1 MISPILET
9 ATKEMK
15 DVSVIKVN
23 VDEAEALARAYEITS
38 LPTVTAFK
46 NGVKK
51 GQFMGV
57 RDEKFIVNF
66 IKESL

>member
-1 MISPILET
+1 MISPILER
-9 ATKEMK
+9 ATNEMS

-23 VDEAEALARAYEITS
+23 VDEAEALARAYEITA

-46 NGVKK
+46 NGDKN

-57 RDEKFIVNF
+57 KDEKFIANF

>member
-1 MISPILET
+1 MISPLLER
-9 ATKEMK
+9 ATKDMN
-15 DVSVIKVN
+15 DISVIKVN
-23 VDEAEALARAYEITS
+23 VDEAVELANTFEITA

-46 NGVKK
+46 NGEKK

-57 RDEKFIVNF
+57 KDVKFIENF